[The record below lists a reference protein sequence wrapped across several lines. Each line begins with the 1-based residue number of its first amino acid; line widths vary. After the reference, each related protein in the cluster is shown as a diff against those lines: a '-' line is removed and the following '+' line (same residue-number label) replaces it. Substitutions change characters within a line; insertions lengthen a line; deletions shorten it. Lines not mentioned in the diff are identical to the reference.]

1 MAVLPLGA
9 PPKPANQGGN
19 APSYTQPLAQGLPY
33 MTGFD
38 NTEGAPNVMNNDNM
52 PHQFA
57 SLDNNWQA
65 HGETT
70 PPGGYGGSGNGAS

>member
-9 PPKPANQGGN
+9 PKKPANQGGKAAAYV
-19 APSYTQPLAQGLPY
+19 APLMEGVPAVT
-33 MTGFD
+33 
-38 NTEGAPNVMNNDNM
+38 NTANM